1 MRPPEIITFGEAMA
15 LLLAEPGRPLEHA
28 EAFRRSVAGAESN
41 TAAALARLGHRAG
54 WFGRVGGDAFGRAVL
69 RTLRGEG
76 IDVSRARTDD
86 TSPTGMIVRDCHAER
101 AIEVLYHRAG
111 SAGSRLHPEDVDT
124 AYIASARVLHITGV
138 TAALSVSALDA
149 CIAAA
154 DAARAAGTTVSFDP
168 NIRLK
173 LLPATSWPAL
183 LAPLVERAD
192 ILLTGADEA
201 ELLTGAPGRQQAAD
215 GLLARGPR
223 LVVVKDGARGAWATD
238 GTGRWAAPAHPV
250 TAHDPVG
257 AGDAFN
263 AGFLSAH
270 LRGLPVPEAL
280 AEAAVVAAHAV
291 QIPGDL
297 DGLPTARQRD
307 TALAGAAGTI
317 IR

>member
-1 MRPPEIITFGEAMA
+1 MKPPEIITFGEAMA

-28 EAFRRSVAGAESN
+28 DTFRRSVAGAESN
-41 TAAALARLGHRAG
+41 TAVALARLGHRVG
-54 WFGRVGGDAFGRAVL
+54 WFGRVGDDAFGRAVL
-69 RTLRGEG
+69 RTLRGED

-86 TSPTGMIVRDCHAER
+86 TAPTGMIVRDCHAER
-101 AIEVLYHRAG
+101 TVEVLYHRAG
-111 SAGSRLHPEDVDT
+111 SAGSGLHPQDVDT
-124 AYIASARVLHITGV
+124 AYIASARLLHITGV
-138 TAALSVSALDA
+138 TAALSASALDA
-149 CIAAA
+149 CVAAA

-168 NIRLK
+168 NVRHR
-173 LLPATSWPAL
+173 LLPTRSWPAL
-183 LAPLVERAD
+183 LRPLVERAD
-192 ILLTGADEA
+192 IILAGADEA
-201 ELLTGAPGRQQAAD
+201 QLLTGAPDQQGAAD
-215 GLLARGPR
+215 ELLTRGPG
-223 LVVVKDGARGAWATD
+223 LVILKDGARGARGTD
-238 GTGRWAAPAHPV
+238 GTDHWAVPARPV

-280 AEAAVVAAHAV
+280 TEAATVAAHAV

-307 TALAGAAGTI
+307 TALAGGAGTI